1 MPSNRITEW
10 RFILSAFF
18 IILYL
23 VSYYNYF
30 FIYHPVQPPP
40 YNHKPTL
47 GLFTLYNYTFK
58 VLFYSGKFILI
69 ALILSAGIF
78 LEGSKNKTEQA
89 SLKDLF
95 LLAVLSEFVFFGQDL
110 LKIANFT
117 FINIDYT
124 YEDYK
129 TFFPFSLYDLLG
141 TDSESNFAY
150 AFQTL
155 NMFEVAYISCLILG
169 LRKLQYPDN
178 MKAVS
183 VTLSSYGGALFIW
196 GLIMTFYS
204 IL

>member
-1 MPSNRITEW
+1 MYR
-10 RFILSAFF
+10 
-18 IILYL
+18 
-23 VSYYNYF
+23 
-30 FIYHPVQPPP
+30 PVQPFDTGIE
-40 YNHKPTL
+40 PTL
-47 GLFTLYNYTFK
+47 ATFALYNYLFK
-58 VLFYSGKFILI
+58 FSFYGFKFLTISV
-69 ALILSAGIF
+69 ILSTGIF

-95 LLAVLSEFVFFGQDL
+95 LLAVLSEFIFFGQDL
-110 LKIANFT
+110 LKIANFS

-155 NMFEVAYISCLILG
+155 NQFEAAYISCLILG

-178 MKAVS
+178 MKAVP
-183 VTLSSYGGALFIW
+183 VTLSSYGGALLIW
-196 GLIMTFYS
+196 SLIMTFYS

>member
-1 MPSNRITEW
+1 MPNWKIIIPS
-10 RFILSAFF
+10 FFVILFLLRYYEFF
-18 IILYL
+18 Y
-23 VSYYNYF
+23 
-30 FIYHPVQPPP
+30 IYRPVQPFDTGIE
-40 YNHKPTL
+40 PTL
-47 GLFTLYNYTFK
+47 ATFTLYNYLLKVIFYGFK
-58 VLFYSGKFILI
+58 FLTISV
-69 ALILSAGIF
+69 ILSAGIF

-95 LLAVLSEFVFFGQDL
+95 LLTVLCEFVFFGQDL
-110 LKIANFT
+110 LKIANFS
-117 FINIDYT
+117 FINSVYT

-129 TFFPFSLYDLLG
+129 TFFPLSLYDLLG
-141 TDSESNFAY
+141 TYPESNFAY

-155 NMFEVAYISCLILG
+155 NLFEVLYVSFLILG
-169 LRKLQYPDN
+169 LRKLQYPEN